1 MTEQIAIST
10 SGLEVRY
17 GETIALTGV
26 DIAVKKGSVLSVIG
40 PNGAGKS
47 AFLKALAGTVK
58 PFSGK
63 VKCKGASPS
72 FVLQSTDVDKS
83 LPISVREVVSLGRYS
98 EIGLFKRFSKTDHDI
113 VDQTLH
119 RMGVEELK
127 NNQFHDLSGGQQQ
140 RVLIAQGLVQ
150 ETETL
155 LLDEP
160 VNGLDIT
167 SREIIL
173 NTIFEEVDKGRTVVF
188 STHDLNHARL
198 SDEVLLLNTCPC
210 CVGVPEEVL
219 TETNLRDAYGDS
231 HIHLDDE
238 LLLDDP
244 HHTHTS
250 SHNKKGIRNF

>member
-1 MTEQIAIST
+1 MKEQLAIST

-26 DIAVKKGSVLSVIG
+26 DIEIKKGTVLAVIG

-58 PFSGK
+58 PYAGE
-63 VKCKGASPS
+63 VNCRGASPS

-98 EIGLFKRFSKTDHDI
+98 EIGLFKRFKKADHDI
-113 VDQTLH
+113 VDQALQ
-119 RMGVEELK
+119 RMDISELS

-140 RVLIAQGLVQ
+140 RVYSARISTGSRNY
-150 ETETL
+150 

-173 NTIFEEVDKGRTVVF
+173 NTILEEVNEVEQLSSPLMT
-188 STHDLNHARL
+188 STM
-198 SDEVLLLNTCPC
+198 
-210 CVGVPEEVL
+210 
-219 TETNLRDAYGDS
+219 
-231 HIHLDDE
+231 
-238 LLLDDP
+238 
-244 HHTHTS
+244 
-250 SHNKKGIRNF
+250 HNFPMKSFC